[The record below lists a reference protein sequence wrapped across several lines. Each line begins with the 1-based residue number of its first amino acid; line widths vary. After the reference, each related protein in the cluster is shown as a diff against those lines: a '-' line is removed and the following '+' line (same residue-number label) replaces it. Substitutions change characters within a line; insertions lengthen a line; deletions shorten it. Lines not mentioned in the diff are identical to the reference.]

1 MTTNLTLNF
10 LNEIC
15 IMDDKI
21 TAKQILKNNRFFSYI
36 QMARVVLDSGMAK
49 FNLAEN
55 MQLGLQRLLN
65 VFEVQNTPLERYLIN
80 FERISKFIQ

>member
-1 MTTNLTLNF
+1 MTANLTLNF

-15 IMDDKI
+15 ILDDKI

-55 MQLGLQRLLN
+55 L
-65 VFEVQNTPLERYLIN
+65 
-80 FERISKFIQ
+80 